1 MSHPRPDQEL
11 VLENFLPYRLN
22 RAAEAISQEFS
33 RLYRHQ
39 YDLTRP
45 EWRCLATVGQ
55 YRTVTATAVARH
67 SAMHKTKVSR
77 AVAAL
82 EKRRW
87 LLRTE
92 DEGDRRIEHL
102 RLTASGLAAYNEL
115 SAVAQAY
122 QERLLKE
129 LRGGGADLQKGLAAI
144 ELRLKT

>member
-1 MSHPRPDQEL
+1 
-11 VLENFLPYRLN
+11 
-22 RAAEAISQEFS
+22 
-33 RLYRHQ
+33 
-39 YDLTRP
+39 
-45 EWRCLATVGQ
+45 
-55 YRTVTATAVARH
+55 
-67 SAMHKTKVSR
+67 MHKTKVSR